1 MIRDDYEQQQ
11 VWVTMSWAEL
21 TANSAWVH
29 AGKDP
34 DEEEDDLKPSKP
46 ERNRRDHIPGDAQ
59 DDE

>member
-1 MIRDDYEQQQ
+1 
-11 VWVTMSWAEL
+11 MSWGEL
-21 TANSAWVH
+21 TAISAWVH

-46 ERNRRDHIPGDAQ
+46 ERYRRDHIPGDAQ